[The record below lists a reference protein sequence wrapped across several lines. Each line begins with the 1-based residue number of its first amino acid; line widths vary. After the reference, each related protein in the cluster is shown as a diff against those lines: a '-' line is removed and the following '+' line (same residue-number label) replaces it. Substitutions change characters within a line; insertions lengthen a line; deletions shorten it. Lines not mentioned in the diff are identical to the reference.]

1 MKNIQQRLLQ
11 AKINIAVKEYMNLMM
26 LYHVESRR
34 NFTGG
39 GNTLYWLLSYKNNI
53 MNALAASIKKER
65 PT

>member
-26 LYHVESRR
+26 PYHVESRR

-39 GNTLYWLLSYKNNI
+39 GNTFVLVAEL
-53 MNALAASIKKER
+53 
-65 PT
+65 